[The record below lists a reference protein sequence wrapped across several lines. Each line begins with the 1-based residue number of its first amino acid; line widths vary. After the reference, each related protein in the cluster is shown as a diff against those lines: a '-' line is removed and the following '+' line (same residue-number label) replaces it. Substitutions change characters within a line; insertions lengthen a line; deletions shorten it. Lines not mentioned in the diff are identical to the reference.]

1 MQAFVPSF
9 VWGVAL
15 QCMSC
20 WQISRVLKK
29 KKKKTFRGMCY
40 LYSLQF
46 SCLLFVL
53 CPVIRNSLLQSVY
66 NSSNVFLGPL
76 RTCTATASLT
86 NGSRQGGLTWTLES
100 SGLLSHPWDDVLRA
114 IHQTQA
120 VQQSWAVSIPL
131 TCALLFPAGFC
142 NGHRQLPPAPRQ
154 RGMRSGIPFTHHS
167 VNAGSICFPL
177 ISC

>member
-1 MQAFVPSF
+1 
-9 VWGVAL
+9 
-15 QCMSC
+15 
-20 WQISRVLKK
+20 
-29 KKKKTFRGMCY
+29 MCY

-53 CPVIRNSLLQSVY
+53 CPVIRNSLLQSAY

-86 NGSRQGGLTWTLES
+86 NGSRQGRLTWALES

-120 VQQSWAVSIPL
+120 VQQSWAELASHWHVRCFSWRGSAVDTDSYCQYQDNGECTVASLSHITVSMQEAFAFHWFLASIY
-131 TCALLFPAGFC
+131 TLFKV
-142 NGHRQLPPAPRQ
+142 HK
-154 RGMRSGIPFTHHS
+154 H
-167 VNAGSICFPL
+167 
-177 ISC
+177 